1 MSPLSTYSVQATT
14 PVRPGSART
23 TLDPFTPPQY
33 FWRESRLRAAARTC
47 AAVVGLFA
55 TSVIVGWY
63 AQLPALLRLRPNF
76 VAIQFNTALCFL
88 LAAAALAALIG
99 RRTRAALALSVAL
112 LLLSGAT
119 LVEYLTGWSAGID
132 EMFWQLGVNR
142 VVMGQFADL
151 GQRAPGRMA
160 PNSAVA
166 LALLAIALVT
176 MAAGRVNRVR
186 LVVGVVGALAATM
199 AGAVALS
206 GYLIGIPTAYGWGHL
221 TSMAPQSAATLIV
234 LGLGVL
240 CGAVLAARRDGLYT
254 GRVLPG
260 LAGTTIAIAALFM
273 WEALV
278 DHERRDLEFAVR
290 HQANAVASAV
300 SRSVDDRAKVV
311 DRLVQQRA
319 IAGADSPAARSLSS
333 SQILGDLSGITAITW
348 LDSTGTVT
356 WRTAER
362 ASDEDAVGTR
372 FARAPLLVS
381 LLRAARGRGRA
392 IVSPPSAGERR
403 EQSVFIV
410 SPASP
415 TDGARS
421 GFLVVELIPARLLG
435 DVLPEEFAQLYG
447 FTLKDAGVTLA
458 GHVGADDPAI
468 SRWAATVPV
477 DVRGRRWQLT
487 VVPTQRTLDELS
499 SAVPTTFLLAAL
511 ACALFA
517 GWIVRS
523 AQVAAEQSVKLAR
536 TVVDLAGENE
546 ARREAELLRDEH
558 AEMLQVQSAEL
569 EIQYRELQTS
579 ATELADQHDELGREQ
594 EFSAALMRSTVNAV
608 AAFDREGRVHV
619 WNPAMVSL
627 TGRARD
633 DVGDAVV
640 GTLLPFLAY
649 GEEVRLLQEALAGRT
664 TTMHALHASHQLSR
678 DEVCLDLTVTPMRS
692 ADGKVVGG
700 LLVARDVT
708 EQQRVAEV
716 ILAAKESAEQSNRA
730 KSDFLARMSHELRT
744 PLNAVIGFTNV
755 IRRNAD
761 NRLGKADL
769 TYLDR
774 IGANGKHL
782 LALINTVLDLS
793 KIESGRETVELGMT
807 SISTLVRDT
816 IAELEVRATEA
827 GVRLQIV
834 TPWGAQAM
842 TDESKLKQVL
852 INLVGNAIK
861 FTPRDGRVF
870 VRVETDPFTGAATRI
885 DVEDTGIG
893 IPADRIDAIFKAFE
907 QADSQTAHTYGGTGL
922 GLAISQKLCALMGHE
937 LVVESEPGK
946 GSRFSVLFRAPRAA
960 VAAREQVV

>member
-1 MSPLSTYSVQATT
+1 MPVQPIT
-14 PVRPGSART
+14 PVRLGSTQT
-23 TLDPFTPPQY
+23 TLDPVTAPRY
-33 FWRESRLRAAARTC
+33 FWREGRLRAAARTC
-47 AAVVGLFA
+47 AAVVGVIA
-55 TSVIVGWY
+55 ASVIVGWY
-63 AQLPALLRLRPNF
+63 AQRPALVRLGPNI
-76 VAIQFNTALCFL
+76 VATHFNTALCFL
-88 LAAAALAALIG
+88 LAAGALAALVG

-112 LLLSGAT
+112 LLLSGTT
-119 LVEYLTGWSAGID
+119 LVEYLTDWPAGID
-132 EMFWQLGVNR
+132 EMLWQLGVNR
-142 VVMGQFADL
+142 AVMGQIANNV
-151 GQRAPGRMA
+151 GEGAPGRMS

-166 LALLAIALVT
+166 LALIAVALT
-176 MAAGRVNRVR
+176 ALAAGRVTRSR
-186 LVVGVVGALAATM
+186 LFIAAVVALAATT
-199 AGAVALS
+199 AGGVALA
-206 GYLIGIPTAYGWGHL
+206 GYVIGVPTAYGWRHL
-221 TSMAPQSAATLIV
+221 TDMSPQSAFMSIL

-240 CGAVLAARRDGLYT
+240 CNTVLASRRAGLYT
-254 GRVLPG
+254 GRANPG
-260 LAGTTIAIAALFM
+260 LTGMTVMIAALFM

-278 DHERRDLEFAVR
+278 DRDWRNLEIAMR
-290 HQANAVASAV
+290 HQANAVASLV
-300 SRSVDDRAKVV
+300 TRSVDDRARVV
-311 DRLVQQRA
+311 ERLVQQRFF
-319 IAGADSPAARSLSS
+319 AGADSPAMRSS
-333 SQILGDLSGITAITW
+333 SSAQIFRDLPGITAITW
-348 LDSTGTVT
+348 LDSAGTVT
-356 WRTAER
+356 WSIAEP
-362 ASDEDAVGTR
+362 ASNDEAVGTR
-372 FARAPLLVS
+372 FARAPLLAS
-381 LLRAARGRGRA
+381 LLREARSSGLAVVSAPAAADPRQE
-392 IVSPPSAGERR
+392 P
-403 EQSVFIV
+403 SVFIV
-410 SPASP
+410 SPASHADRA
-415 TDGARS
+415 TG
-421 GFLVVELIPARLLG
+421 GHLVVELIPERLLG
-435 DVLPEEFAQLYG
+435 NVLPEEFAQLYG
-447 FTLKDAGVTLA
+447 YTIHDDSVTLA
-458 GHVGADDPAI
+458 GHLISNDPAI
-468 SRWAATVPV
+468 TRWTTTAPI
-477 DVRGRRWQLT
+477 DVRGRRWGLT
-487 VVPTQRTLDELS
+487 LVPTQRTLDESS
-499 SAVPTTFLLAAL
+499 SALPNVFLFAAL

-546 ARREAELLRDEH
+546 ARREAELLRDEN

-640 GTLLPFLAY
+640 GRLLPFLAY

-700 LLVARDVT
+700 LLVAQDVT
-708 EQQRVAEV
+708 EQRRVAEV
-716 ILAAKESAEQSNRA
+716 ILAGKVAAEQANRA

-744 PLNAVIGFTNV
+744 PLNAIIGFTNV
-755 IRRNAD
+755 IRRNTD

-793 KIESGRETVELGMT
+793 KIESGRETVELEVT

-816 IAELEVRATEA
+816 IAELEVRATDA
-827 GVRLQIV
+827 GVQLQIV

-922 GLAISQKLCALMGHE
+922 GLAISQKLCALMGHD

-946 GSRFSVLFRAPRAA
+946 GSRFSVLFRAPRSA
-960 VAAREQVV
+960 VAAREQVS